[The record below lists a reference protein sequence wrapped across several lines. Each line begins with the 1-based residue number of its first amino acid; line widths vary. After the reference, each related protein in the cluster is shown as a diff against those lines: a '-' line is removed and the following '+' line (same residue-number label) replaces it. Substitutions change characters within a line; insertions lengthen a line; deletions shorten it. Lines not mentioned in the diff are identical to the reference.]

1 LGNLRSFGSTVVS
14 LTLAACGPVILVL
27 AVPGAGA
34 DEQGPERWEAQIQ
47 AFEEQ
52 DRANPPPEGEI
63 VFVGSSS
70 IRGWDLRKYFPDL
83 PALNRGFG
91 GSQIPDSTHYADRI
105 IIPYKPALIVLYAG
119 DNDIAAG
126 HSPDQV
132 SADFGR
138 FVAKIEAAL
147 PEARVLFIS
156 IKPSLQRWH
165 LVEKMREANRL
176 IREQCAQ
183 DDHLT
188 YVDIDTPML
197 AEDGKPRKEL
207 FKEDGLHLNA
217 EGYALW
223 TAILKPFLQ
232 PSGPGPTPVS
242 VEWPEE

>member
-1 LGNLRSFGSTVVS
+1 MGNSRQARSIIGALRRSVWASA
-14 LTLAACGPVILVL
+14 LILL
-27 AVPGAGA
+27 AVPARAA

-70 IRGWDLRKYFPDL
+70 IRGWDLPKYFPND

-91 GSQIPDSTHYADRI
+91 GSQIPDSTHYADRV

-126 HSPDQV
+126 HSPEQV

-138 FVAKIEAAL
+138 FVAKIGAAL
-147 PEARVLFIS
+147 PQTRILFIS

-165 LVEKMREANRL
+165 LVEKMRQANEL
-176 IREQCAQ
+176 IRQQCAE

-197 AEDGKPRKEL
+197 GEDGQPRKEL

-242 VEWPEE
+242 VGRPEE